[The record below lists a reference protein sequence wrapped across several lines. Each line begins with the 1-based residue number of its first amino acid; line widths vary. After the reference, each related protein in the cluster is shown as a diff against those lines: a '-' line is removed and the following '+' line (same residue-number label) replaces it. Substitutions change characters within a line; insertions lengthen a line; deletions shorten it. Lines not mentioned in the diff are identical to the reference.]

1 MRTRTTTTRTITP
14 SVYYFG
20 TPVVLLT
27 TLMPDGRT
35 NITPMS
41 SAWALGSTY
50 VLGLGTHGQ
59 GARNVLRTG
68 ELVINLP
75 DASLADRVERIA
87 PTTAAWPV
95 PEVKRD
101 LYRHEQDK
109 WRLAG
114 LTPTP
119 SDEVAPHRVAEC
131 PVQLEARVTDVVPFD
146 EDAVAVHARVVHAH
160 AHEDLVLAGTSY
172 IDLDRW
178 RPMYYTFRH
187 YFAQG
192 ERLAVSFKA
201 EQ

>member
-1 MRTRTTTTRTITP
+1 MVRTRTITP
-14 SVYYFG
+14 SVFYFG

-27 TLMPDGRT
+27 TSMPDGGT
-35 NITPMS
+35 NITPIS
-41 SAWALGSTY
+41 SAWALGATY
-50 VLGLGTHGQ
+50 VLGLGTDGQ
-59 GARNVLRTG
+59 GTRNLLRTR

-75 DASLADRVERIA
+75 DATLARGVERLA
-87 PTTAAWPV
+87 PTTGAAEV
-95 PEVKRD
+95 PPGKRER
-101 LYRHEQDK
+101 YRHEPDK

-114 LTPTP
+114 LTPAP
-119 SDEVAPHRVAEC
+119 SLGVAPDRVAEC
-131 PVQLEARVTDVVPFD
+131 PVQLEARVSAVVPFD
-146 EDAVAVHARVVHAH
+146 EDAVAVHATVLHTHVHA
-160 AHEDLVLAGTSY
+160 DLVVDGTSY